1 MGVGGSHK
9 FSRQGSSLSGP
20 WGGNP
25 KSQSGGK
32 GSQNRLFLLVFLPV
46 FPNKYVFCSF
56 VANSSIMCTHRI
68 PVFSKYSAGGLIFGP
83 VRGIPFSPLWP
94 CMDEKYKNVFEK
106 MLFLYVKGVLPED
119 GGTPWLAAISAGK
132 KTICFNFP
140 LRGCCSPIS

>member
-1 MGVGGSHK
+1 MGVGGSQK

-56 VANSSIMCTHRI
+56 VANSSTM
-68 PVFSKYSAGGLIFGP
+68 YSQNPSFFKIFRGGGL
-83 VRGIPFSPLWP
+83 
-94 CMDEKYKNVFEK
+94 DQ
-106 MLFLYVKGVLPED
+106 
-119 GGTPWLAAISAGK
+119 
-132 KTICFNFP
+132 
-140 LRGCCSPIS
+140 

>member
-68 PVFSKYSAGGLIFGP
+68 PVFFKIFRGGGLIFVP
-83 VRGIPFSPLWP
+83 VREDSLLPL
-94 CMDEKYKNVFEK
+94 MAMY
-106 MLFLYVKGVLPED
+106 G
-119 GGTPWLAAISAGK
+119 
-132 KTICFNFP
+132 
-140 LRGCCSPIS
+140 